1 MYTAG
6 DETDTSADRRTGTP
20 MALALSLLVVSL
32 AVILI
37 AAELFTN
44 AVEWLGLHLSLNE
57 GAVGSI
63 LAAVGTAM
71 PETLI
76 PLIAILFS
84 TGAAHDEIGI
94 GAILGAPFMLSTA
107 AFCVTG
113 VAVLAFARSKRRPR
127 EMRLN
132 AEILRRDMGYFIVI
146 YVLAIV
152 ASFLPNHGFK
162 AGFAVVLLLFYAFYA
177 YQTVTGGGE
186 TGEKPARLY
195 LERAARYRMEE
206 ASFILSLLQFLIAL
220 GIMIGGAR
228 LFVANVQTVADRLDV
243 PALVLA
249 LILSPL
255 ATELPEKFN
264 SVIWVRQRKDTL
276 AMGNISGAMVFQ
288 SCIPVSVGLIFTSWD
303 LTQPALVSAIIALV
317 STAVVYASITRRG
330 NLSPNVLARAG
341 ILYVAFI
348 VYVVL
353 R

>member
-1 MYTAG
+1 
-6 DETDTSADRRTGTP
+6 
-20 MALALSLLVVSL
+20 MALALILLLVSL
-32 AVILI
+32 AIILI

-44 AVEWLGLHLSLNE
+44 AVEWLGLHLRLNE

-84 TGAAHDEIGI
+84 SGATHDEIGI

-113 VAVLAFARSKRRPR
+113 VAVLSFARSKRRPR

-132 AEILRRDMGYFIVI
+132 AQILRRDMGYFLIV
-146 YVLAIV
+146 YVLAIS
-152 ASFLPNHGFK
+152 ASFLPTHGAK
-162 AGFAVVLLLFYAFYA
+162 IGFAVLLLLFYAFYV
-177 YQTVTGGGE
+177 YQTVSGGGA
-186 TGEKPARLY
+186 TVEKPERLY
-195 LERAARYRMEE
+195 LERLVRYPTEK
-206 ASFILSLLQFLIAL
+206 ASLILSLLQFFAAL
-220 GIMIGGAR
+220 AIMIIGAR

-243 PALVLA
+243 PALILA

-264 SVIWVRQRKDTL
+264 SVIWVRQYKDTL

-288 SCIPVSVGLIFTSWD
+288 SCIPVSVGLIFTSWE
-303 LTQPALVSAIIALV
+303 LTQPALVSAIIALL
-317 STAVVYASITRRG
+317 STAIVFASITRRG
-330 NLSPNVLARAG
+330 RLSPNVLARAG
-341 ILYVAFI
+341 IFYVAFI
-348 VYVVL
+348 LYVVL

>member
-1 MYTAG
+1 
-6 DETDTSADRRTGTP
+6 
-20 MALALSLLVVSL
+20 MALALFLLLVSL
-32 AVILI
+32 AVILV

-44 AVEWLGLHLSLNE
+44 AVEWLGLHLKLNE

-84 TGAAHDEIGI
+84 TGATHDEIGI

-113 VAVLAFARSKRRPR
+113 VAVLGYARSKRRPT

-132 AEILRRDMGYFIVI
+132 AQILRRDLGYFVVV
-146 YVLAIV
+146 YVLDIA
-152 ASFLPNHGFK
+152 ASFLPNHPLK
-162 AGFAVVLLLFYAFYA
+162 IGFAALLLMFYGFYV
-177 YQTVTGGGE
+177 YQTLTGAGK
-186 TGEKPARLY
+186 TGEKPERLY
-195 LERAARYRMEE
+195 LERLVRYPTEE
-206 ASFILSLLQFLIAL
+206 ASFILSLLQFFFAL
-220 GIMIGGAR
+220 GVMILGAR
-228 LFVANVQTVADRLDV
+228 LFVANVQTVADTLSV

-288 SCIPVSVGLIFTSWD
+288 SCIPVSVGLIFTSWE
-303 LTQPALVSAIIALV
+303 LNQPAIVSALIALL
-317 STAVVYASITRRG
+317 STAIVYVSITRRG
-330 NLSPNVLARAG
+330 HLRATVLARAG
-341 ILYVAFI
+341 ILYVAFLL
-348 VYVVL
+348 YVILRGVL
-353 R
+353 F

>member
-1 MYTAG
+1 
-6 DETDTSADRRTGTP
+6 
-20 MALALSLLVVSL
+20 MALALTLLLVSL
-32 AVILI
+32 AIILI

-44 AVEWLGLHLSLNE
+44 AVEWLGLHLRLNE

-84 TGAAHDEIGI
+84 SGATHDEIGI

-113 VAVLAFARSKRRPR
+113 IAVLAFARSKRRPR
-127 EMRLN
+127 EMSLN
-132 AEILRRDMGYFIVI
+132 AKILRRDMGYFIVV
-146 YVLAIV
+146 YVLAIS

-162 AGFAVVLLLFYAFYA
+162 IAFAVLLLLFYAFYV
-177 YQTVTGGGE
+177 YQTVTAAGGT
-186 TGEKPARLY
+186 TGEKPERLY
-195 LERAARYRMEE
+195 LERLVRYPTEK
-206 ASFILSLLQFLIAL
+206 ASLILSLVQFLAAL
-220 GIMIGGAR
+220 AVMIIGAR

-243 PALVLA
+243 PALILA

-288 SCIPVSVGLIFTSWD
+288 SCIPVSVGLIFTSWE
-303 LTQPALVSAIIALV
+303 LTQPALVSAIIALL
-317 STAVVYASITRRG
+317 STAIVFASITRRG
-330 NLSPNVLARAG
+330 HLSPNVLARAG
-341 ILYVAFI
+341 ILYIAFI
-348 VYVVL
+348 LYVVL

>member
-1 MYTAG
+1 
-6 DETDTSADRRTGTP
+6 
-20 MALALSLLVVSL
+20 MALAIFLLIVSL
-32 AVILI
+32 FIILV

-44 AVEWLGLHLSLNE
+44 SVEWLGLHLKLNE

-84 TGAAHDEIGI
+84 TGESHEEIGI

-113 VAVLAFARSKRRPR
+113 VAILLFARSKRRPK

-132 AEILRRDMGYFIVI
+132 AQILRRDFGYFFVV
-146 YVLAIV
+146 YVLAIA
-152 ASFLPNHGFK
+152 ASFLPNHAYKGAF
-162 AGFAVVLLLFYAFYA
+162 AGLLLLFYIFYV
-177 YQTVTGGGE
+177 YQTVTGAGDTVE
-186 TGEKPARLY
+186 RPAKLY
-195 LERAARYRMEE
+195 LERLARYPNEE
-206 ASFILSLLQFLIAL
+206 ESFSLSLVQFLIAL
-220 GIMIGGAR
+220 GVMILGAR
-228 LFVANVQTVADRLDV
+228 LFVANVQTVATRLDV

-303 LTQPALVSAIIALV
+303 LTQPALVSAFIALF
-317 STAVVYASITRRG
+317 STGIVFLSITRRG
-330 NLSPNVLARAG
+330 HLRASVLARAG
-341 ILYVAFI
+341 ILYLAFI
-348 VYVVL
+348 LYVVL

>member
-6 DETDTSADRRTGTP
+6 DDPDASSERRTGTP
-20 MALALSLLVVSL
+20 MALALFLLVLSL
-32 AVILI
+32 AIILI

-44 AVEWLGLHLSLNE
+44 AVEWLGLHLRLNE

-84 TGAAHDEIGI
+84 SGATHEEIGI

-113 VAVLAFARSKRRPR
+113 VAVLSFARSKRRPR

-132 AEILRRDMGYFIVI
+132 AEILRRDMGYFLVVYI
-146 YVLAIV
+146 LAIT

-162 AGFAVVLLLFYAFYA
+162 AGFAALLLLFNAFYV

-195 LERAARYRMEE
+195 LERAVRYPTQE
-206 ASFILSLLQFLIAL
+206 ASLILSLLQFLGAL
-220 GIMIGGAR
+220 AVMIIGAR

-243 PALVLA
+243 PALILA

-264 SVIWVRQRKDTL
+264 SVIWVRQRTDTL

-288 SCIPVSVGLIFTSWD
+288 SCIPVSVGLIFTPWE
-303 LTQPALVSAIIALV
+303 LTQPALVSAIIALL
-317 STAVVYASITRRG
+317 STAVVYLSITRRG
-330 NLSPNVLARAG
+330 HLSPNVLARAG
-341 ILYVAFI
+341 ILYLAFI
-348 VYVVL
+348 LYLVL